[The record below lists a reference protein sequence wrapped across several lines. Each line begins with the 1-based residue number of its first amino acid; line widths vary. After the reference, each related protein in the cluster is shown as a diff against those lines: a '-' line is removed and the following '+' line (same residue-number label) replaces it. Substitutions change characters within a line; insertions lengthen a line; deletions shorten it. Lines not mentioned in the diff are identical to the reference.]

1 MSHAEGI
8 THSIQ
13 AKNASQMSTL
23 IGNFQLLWKSS
34 YTNAHSYTTQHIHR
48 YMQCPS
54 WSQMHTFAHRHTCTT
69 VEISGL
75 LLSYLQIPSTS
86 FCYLNPHFLPKRPS
100 IQRKRANLGGL
111 RTFTDMRVCKTRR
124 SLLTHQKETP
134 EGNSHQSLTREA
146 VNWGLIAQLSPGRS
160 GGSILGVQRG

>member
-1 MSHAEGI
+1 MNHDPCRRYYTQHRSKERKSSEH
-8 THSIQ
+8 
-13 AKNASQMSTL
+13 TL

-34 YTNAHSYTTQHIHR
+34 YTNTHSYTTQHIHR

-111 RTFTDMRVCKTRR
+111 RTFTDMRVYKSKKVSFDSSKRNPR
-124 SLLTHQKETP
+124 GKQP
-134 EGNSHQSLTREA
+134 
-146 VNWGLIAQLSPGRS
+146 P
-160 GGSILGVQRG
+160 ILD